1 MTVVF
6 DAPIHSNL
14 FHHSFW
20 RQPFGQCDVM
30 SEERT
35 LLFSGAPLAFDAPEC
50 GQPRKARRVRR
61 RRDDAGAAALEPIVP
76 FLLSFVKGELAG
88 RIGQREGADRAS
100 KERTVVALE
109 FESVM
114 AARRADLR
122 GHFGM
127 AVQSVGGG
135 PTALQIQAFQRL
147 QRRSDLVAVRTRAR
161 GDRYA
166 GLRVPD
172 AHDQRRHARA
182 PTLIA
187 APQAFAVESD
197 HALDRSQAEAFAQ
210 GLSKIPQT
218 FLQFRRIEQ
227 TEQSRETVV
236 ARRAVWQIDDLGQFL
251 DMSGGK
257 ISIAHATLCSAKR
270 SDQRNEKHR
279 RAIMPRVEV
288 SGIANLAQN
297 SNQDFHQW
305 PSESGSRPKNPFLR
319 STQYP
324 YIHMRFPC
332 LGPGGW
338 SRRPSPRMPPKAPA
352 RRAADRR
359 GPPRYRRA
367 FPR

>member
-6 DAPIHSNL
+6 DAPIRSNL
-14 FHHSFW
+14 VHHSFW
-20 RQPFGQCDVM
+20 RQPFGQRDVM

-35 LLFSGAPLAFDAPEC
+35 LLLSDAPLAFDAPKC

-61 RRDDAGAAALEPIVP
+61 
-76 FLLSFVKGELAG
+76 
-88 RIGQREGADRAS
+88 QREGADRAS
-100 KERTVVALE
+100 KERTVVAFE

-114 AARRADLR
+114 GARRADLR

-127 AVQSVGGG
+127 AVQSVGGD

-147 QRRSDLVAVRTRAR
+147 QRRGDLVAVRTRAR
-161 GDRYA
+161 GNRYA

-172 AHDQRRHARA
+172 AHHQRRHARA
-182 PTLIA
+182 PALIA

-197 HALDRSQAEAFAQ
+197 QALDRSQAEAFAQ

-227 TEQSRETVV
+227 TEQSRKTVV
-236 ARRAVWQIDDLGQFL
+236 ARRAVRQIDDLGQFL

-324 YIHMRFPC
+324 YIHMRFP
-332 LGPGGW
+332 W
-338 SRRPSPRMPPKAPA
+338 
-352 RRAADRR
+352 
-359 GPPRYRRA
+359 
-367 FPR
+367 

>member
-1 MTVVF
+1 
-6 DAPIHSNL
+6 
-14 FHHSFW
+14 
-20 RQPFGQCDVM
+20 M

-35 LLFSGAPLAFDAPEC
+35 LLLSNAPLAFDAPEC

-61 RRDDAGAAALEPIVP
+61 RRDNAGAAALEPIVP
-76 FLLSFVKGELAG
+76 FLLSFVKGELAD

-100 KERTVVALE
+100 KQRTVVAFE

-114 AARRADLR
+114 AACRADLP

-127 AVQSVGGG
+127 AVQSVGSD

-147 QRRSDLVAVRTRAR
+147 QRRGDLVAVRTRAR

-172 AHDQRRHARA
+172 AHHQWRHARTPA
-182 PTLIA
+182 LIA

-197 HALDRSQAEAFAQ
+197 QALDRSQAEAFAQ

-236 ARRAVWQIDDLGQFL
+236 ARRAVRQIDHLGQFL
-251 DMSGGK
+251 DVSSGK
-257 ISIAHATLCSAKR
+257 ISIAYATLCSTKR

-279 RAIMPRVEV
+279 RAIVPRVEV

-297 SNQDFHQW
+297 SNQDFHQR
-305 PSESGSRPKNPFLR
+305 PRESGSPSQESFFAL
-319 STQYP
+319 SAIP
-324 YIHMRFPC
+324 YIHMRFPWGTRPASESC
-332 LGPGGW
+332 PRP
-338 SRRPSPRMPPKAPA
+338 RRTP
-352 RRAADRR
+352 
-359 GPPRYRRA
+359 
-367 FPR
+367 

>member
-1 MTVVF
+1 
-6 DAPIHSNL
+6 
-14 FHHSFW
+14 
-20 RQPFGQCDVM
+20 M

-35 LLFSGAPLAFDAPEC
+35 LLLSNAPLAFDAPEC
-50 GQPRKARRVRR
+50 GQPRKARRVRG
-61 RRDDAGAAALEPIVP
+61 RRDNAGAAALEPIVA
-76 FLLSFVKGELAG
+76 FLLSFVKGELAD

-100 KERTVVALE
+100 KQRTVVAFE

-114 AARRADLR
+114 AARRADLP

-127 AVQSVGGG
+127 AVQSVGSD
-135 PTALQIQAFQRL
+135 PTAFQSL
-147 QRRSDLVAVRTRAR
+147 QRRGDLVAVRTRAR

-172 AHDQRRHARA
+172 AHHQWRHARA
-182 PTLIA
+182 SALIA

-197 HALDRSQAEAFAQ
+197 QALDRSQAEAFAQ
-210 GLSKIPQT
+210 GSSKIPQT

-236 ARRAVWQIDDLGQFL
+236 ARRAVRQIDHLGQFL
-251 DMSGGK
+251 DVRGGK
-257 ISIAHATLCSAKR
+257 ISIAHATPCSAKR

-297 SNQDFHQW
+297 SNQDFHQR

-324 YIHMRFPC
+324 YIHMRFP
-332 LGPGGW
+332 GKKGEGV
-338 SRRPSPRMPPKAPA
+338 
-352 RRAADRR
+352 
-359 GPPRYRRA
+359 
-367 FPR
+367 

>member
-1 MTVVF
+1 M
-6 DAPIHSNL
+6 N
-14 FHHSFW
+14 
-20 RQPFGQCDVM
+20 
-30 SEERT
+30 EERT
-35 LLFSGAPLAFDAPEC
+35 LLLSNAPLAFDAPEC

-61 RRDDAGAAALEPIVP
+61 RRDNAGAAALEPIVA
-76 FLLSFVKGELAG
+76 FLLSFVKGELAD

-100 KERTVVALE
+100 KQRTVVAFE

-114 AARRADLR
+114 AARRADLP

-127 AVQSVGGG
+127 AVQSVGSD

-147 QRRSDLVAVRTRAR
+147 QRRGDLVAVRTRAR

-172 AHDQRRHARA
+172 AHHQWRHARTPA
-182 PTLIA
+182 LIA

-197 HALDRSQAEAFAQ
+197 QAFDRSQAEAFAQ
-210 GLSKIPQT
+210 GSSKIPQT

-236 ARRAVWQIDDLGQFL
+236 ARRAVRQIDHLGQFL
-251 DMSGGK
+251 DVRGGK
-257 ISIAHATLCSAKR
+257 ISIAHATPCSAKR

-332 LGPGGW
+332 PLPRPG
-338 SRRPSPRMPPKAPA
+338 RRPASARDAPA
-352 RRAADRR
+352 HRRARPRTAPGDVPRR
-359 GPPRYRRA
+359 RPRRPRSPLATRR
-367 FPR
+367 PRRRRSP

>member
-6 DAPIHSNL
+6 DAPIRSNL
-14 FHHSFW
+14 VHHSFW
-20 RQPFGQCDVM
+20 RQPFGQRDVM

-35 LLFSGAPLAFDAPEC
+35 LLLSDAPLAFDAPKC

-76 FLLSFVKGELAG
+76 FLLSFVKCELAG

-100 KERTVVALE
+100 KERTVVAFE

-114 AARRADLR
+114 GARRADLR

-127 AVQSVGGG
+127 AVQSVGGD

-147 QRRSDLVAVRTRAR
+147 QRRGDLVAVRTRAR

-172 AHDQRRHARA
+172 AHHQRRHARA
-182 PTLIA
+182 PALIA

-324 YIHMRFPC
+324 YIHPNWG
-332 LGPGGW
+332 LGPPGRLGGLF
-338 SRRPSPRMPPKAPA
+338 SFLRDKNGGRIVGRPPSCV
-352 RRAADRR
+352 
-359 GPPRYRRA
+359 GQQWG
-367 FPR
+367 